1 MLIKD
6 IFEQYGYQGLLTAG
20 DYEGIKAD
28 YFKEN
33 GVYPEELQEIY
44 ISSTRDELFF
54 VLILDGMD
62 AQSLCDDWDRKI
74 SSFIS
79 FGSKKKEILLRLKY
93 NIVQIIL
100 YRGMVEK
107 KELEHSLFISRK
119 IFIPYLEKSNND
131 VELSEEQMIYFPFI
145 PVEQGNYIVDEELEK
160 ELASYLPKTTELEFL
175 NIEKKQAR
183 NNKKVLEPSL
193 SFEDEE
199 FTKIEGWL
207 LNNDNTI
214 G

>member
-6 IFEQYGYQGLLTAG
+6 IFEQYGYHGLLTAG
-20 DYEGIKAD
+20 DYEGINVD

-33 GVYPEELQEIY
+33 DVYPEELQEVY
-44 ISSTRDELFF
+44 ISPTKDELFF

-62 AQSLCDDWDRKI
+62 AQSMCDDWDRKI

-79 FGSKKKEILLRLKY
+79 FGSKKKEILFRLKY

-100 YRGMVEK
+100 YRGTVEK

-119 IFIPYLEKSNND
+119 IFIPYLENCNND
-131 VELSEEQMIYFPFI
+131 IELSEEESIYFPFI

-160 ELASYLPKTTELEFL
+160 ELASYLPNAEELEFL
-175 NIEKKQAR
+175 FIERKPAR
-183 NNKKVLEPSL
+183 KNNKISEPTL
-193 SFEDEE
+193 SFEKEE